1 VHRSILL
8 IALSI
13 RLTAAD
19 LDTARQTG
27 FSQVPIRLAHGF
39 APVAPVWV
47 GGEGPFDFL
56 IDTGTNTVL
65 IDPDLAKRFPS
76 RAQSAMMLDSLNGST
91 RVSAMTLPSLRIGE
105 ETVSH
110 VEAIVN
116 NLDGVHRLSARIRGV
131 IGINILR
138 QFSFE
143 IDYEKSR
150 LALWKPGTLPPPVI
164 GAVIPAVTEGDRIVV
179 PFFSAAARNGHWNLA
194 LDSGIRQPLIFRE
207 QLMPAA
213 RDDGATSLLS
223 TNAAQTSARTL
234 HLEELQGAGVR
245 WSNVTALSI
254 AGQTSPQNG
263 LEDGLFP
270 ACAFAAV
277 RFELAA
283 EHMVLVPRGLIT
295 SSACSP

>member
-1 VHRSILL
+1 MHRSILL

-13 RLTAAD
+13 RLAAAD
-19 LDTARQTG
+19 LDTIRQTG
-27 FSQVPIRLAHGF
+27 FSEVPIRLARGF

-47 GGEGPFDFL
+47 GGAGPFDFL

-65 IDPDLAKRFPS
+65 IDPDLAKRLPS

-91 RVSAMTLPSLRIGE
+91 RVSAISLPSLRIGD
-105 ETVSH
+105 ETISH
-110 VEAIVN
+110 VEAIIH
-116 NLDGVHRLSARIRGV
+116 NLDGVHRLSGRIRGV
-131 IGINILR
+131 IGTNVLR

-143 IDYEKSR
+143 IDYAKSR
-150 LALWKPGTLPPPVI
+150 LALWKAGTQPPPVS
-164 GAVIPAVTEGDRIVV
+164 GAVVPAVTGDRIVL

-207 QLMPAA
+207 QLQDDV
-213 RDDGATSLLS
+213 RDDGATLLT
-223 TNAAQTSARTL
+223 TNAAQTPARTL
-234 HLEELQGAGVR
+234 HLEEMRVAGVR

-254 AGQTSPQNG
+254 AGQDSPQNS
-263 LEDGLFP
+263 LQDGLFP
-270 ACAFAAV
+270 ACAFSIV

-283 EHMVLVPRGLIT
+283 ERVVVVPRGHIT